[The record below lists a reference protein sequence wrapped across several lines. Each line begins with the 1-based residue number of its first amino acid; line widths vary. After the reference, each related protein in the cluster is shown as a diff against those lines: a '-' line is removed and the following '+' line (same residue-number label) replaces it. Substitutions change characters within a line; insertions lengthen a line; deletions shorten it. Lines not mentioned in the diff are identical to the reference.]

1 MSEQGNSGPPE
12 FNPKHRIMGAVVLVA
27 LAVIFVPMILER
39 PKGPEKAPSPVMEI
53 PDKDKKIFVSKIKP
67 INPEEET
74 TPSNG
79 APADTSSQPPA
90 QSAPPS
96 KKAPAA
102 SPPAEE
108 PAKQSAPN
116 TAKSGAASTGPPAQ
130 EGWVVR
136 VGTFSQAENAE
147 RIKSTL
153 KGKGFEPESG
163 EIEVGGR
170 SVTRVWVGPFETR
183 EKAAEVRSRILKETG
198 QEGLIVAYP

>member
-12 FNPKHRIMGAVVLVA
+12 FNPKHRIMGALVLVA

-39 PKGPEKAPSPVMEI
+39 PKGPEKAPAPVMEI

-67 INPEEET
+67 ITPEEEAA
-74 TPSNG
+74 PANG
-79 APADTSSQPPA
+79 APAESTPQPPA
-90 QSAPPS
+90 QGAPPS
-96 KKAPAA
+96 KQEPAS
-102 SPPAEE
+102 SPPAAE
-108 PAKQSAPN
+108 PAKQPAPK
-116 TAKSGAASTGPPAQ
+116 TATSGAASAAPPAA

-153 KGKGFEPESG
+153 KRKGFEPESG

-198 QEGLIVAYP
+198 QEGLIVAFP